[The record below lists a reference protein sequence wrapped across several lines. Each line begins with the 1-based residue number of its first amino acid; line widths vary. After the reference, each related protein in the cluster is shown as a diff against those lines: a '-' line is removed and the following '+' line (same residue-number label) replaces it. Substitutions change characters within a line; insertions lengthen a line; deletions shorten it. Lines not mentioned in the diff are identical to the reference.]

1 MDNLEQKFTSRIT
14 QSLRTQNIPKNY
26 YFLGVRNIRNNN
38 FTENFA
44 LILRDHSFSTCAKV
58 SGKLT
63 FLTS

>member
-26 YFLGVRNIRNNN
+26 YFLGARNIRNNN

-44 LILRDHSFSTCAKV
+44 LILRDHSCSTYAKF